1 VLTEKPLDK
10 AHSALLMIAAM
21 PPTQTSRDYTA
32 FKAAYRYG
40 SHPIGNLNT
49 VIHDD
54 DEMLLYTNTLQQI
67 PQKALQ
73 TYFSQGVG
81 MLTIVRQILEW
92 KFGQPEKVSAFLDF
106 ACGYGRFTRFLA
118 SLLPPERIWVS
129 DIYEE
134 GVVFQREQFGVNG
147 IVSVTN
153 PDEYTCDQRFDFIYV
168 ASLFSHLP
176 EPRFTQWLRKL
187 FSLLTPDGILVFS
200 ACDESLLP
208 AGVPMAAQ
216 GIFFHPQSESS
227 SLDKEQYG
235 ATWITQAFMQ
245 KVIADVSG
253 RADNYC
259 WLSRGLLGHQD
270 LYILPAR
277 EGVDFSTLQISG
289 PMGVV
294 EKSIASKPGELV
306 VTGWAA
312 DLVPDASISDVQI
325 WIDGRLAQRCI
336 PYISRPD
343 VAKHF
348 NRPSAEIS
356 GWQCFCRWD
365 GSVDKLL
372 VVNVYNSFG
381 VDQVIGS
388 GTVADFLGK

>member
-1 VLTEKPLDK
+1 
-10 AHSALLMIAAM
+10 MIAAM
-21 PPTQTSRDYTA
+21 LPTPKSRDYTK

-40 SHPIGNLNT
+40 THPIANLNT
-49 VIHDD
+49 GIHDD
-54 DEMLLYTNTLQQI
+54 DEMLLYTNTLEQN

-92 KFGQPEKVSAFLDF
+92 KFGQPENISAFLDF
-106 ACGYGRFTRFLA
+106 ACGYGRFTRFLV
-118 SLLPPERIWVS
+118 SLLAPERIWVS

-147 IVSVTN
+147 IVSVEN
-153 PDEYTCDQRFDFIYV
+153 PDDYPCDLRFDCIYV

-200 ACDESLLP
+200 ACDESVLP
-208 AGVPMAAQ
+208 AGVPMPAQ
-216 GIFFHPQSESS
+216 GIFFYPQSEST

-235 ATWITQAFMQ
+235 ATWTTQAFMR
-245 KVIADVSG
+245 KVIIDVSG

-259 WLSRGLLGHQD
+259 RLSRGLLGHQD
-270 LYILPAR
+270 LYILPSR

-294 EKSIASKPGELV
+294 EKCIASQVGELIV
-306 VTGWAA
+306 AGWAA
-312 DLVPDASISDVQI
+312 DLVPDAFISDVQI
-325 WIDGRLAQRCI
+325 WIDERLAQRCI
-336 PYISRPD
+336 PYFSRPD

-348 NRPSAEIS
+348 NRPSADIS
-356 GWQCFCRWD
+356 GWKCFCRWD
-365 GSVDKLL
+365 GNVDTLL
-372 VVNVYNSFG
+372 VVNVSNSLG